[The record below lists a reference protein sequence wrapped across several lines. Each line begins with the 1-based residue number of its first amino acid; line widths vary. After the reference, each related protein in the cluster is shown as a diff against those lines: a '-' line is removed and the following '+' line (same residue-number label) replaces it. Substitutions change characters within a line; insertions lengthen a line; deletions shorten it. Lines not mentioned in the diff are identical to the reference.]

1 MTPVV
6 ALSYGE
12 ASLFSEEVDQSL
24 ELIGQITGN
33 EARAEELIQYF
44 ANAKADL
51 EARSADAEDPPTVYL
66 GCQSHQGSHGIES
79 TTGIIPCSTPRR
91 P

>member
-44 ANAKADL
+44 AGAKADL
-51 EARSADAEDPPTVYL
+51 EARSADEGPSTVYL
-66 GCQSHQGSHGIES
+66 GASPAKSS
-79 TTGIIPCSTPRR
+79 PASARR
-91 P
+91 GLSLV